1 MKVLVLDYETYYSDD
16 YTLSRMT
23 TEEYVRD
30 PRFEIIGVAFG
41 YLGEQPR
48 WYSGTLEYIRSVLAQ
63 LPWHDIIC
71 VGHNMSAFDA
81 LILTEVCGVRPAYY
95 GCTLQLARRV
105 HGGKT
110 PDGKVISNALGS
122 LARMYALPLDKGD
135 EVVHAKGKRLADFTP
150 WQLDAYGKYC
160 IKDVQLC
167 GMLWQKLSVLFPMS
181 ELKLA
186 SLVTKMWAEPRL
198 VLDTPLLD
206 AMRTELLERKAA
218 LLADVAD
225 MLGIN
230 RQLPEVERLA
240 ATQKVLRSDAKFASL
255 LKHLNVDIPMKPSPK
270 KRDAEGKALQVYAF
284 AKTDEGMTNL
294 AEYEEQDDAVNLMVQ
309 TLATARL
316 GTKSTQAEG
325 RVERFLGISKRGK
338 LPVPYAYGKSH
349 CDRLAGSQSI
359 NLQNMNRIKGVTPKT
374 PNGSLI
380 MTDGGW
386 SRLAKRKLGVDR
398 NGRPMVVAVMDAEGR
413 VWNTDPAVKDPGV
426 QAHVIG
432 LRDTIMAPPG
442 YRLVVADSSNIELR
456 TCHHLCG
463 QEDSIALL
471 RAGGDLYCDFATS
484 FYGRLITK
492 LDEAERQH
500 GKTAELQLQ
509 FQSGPDAFRRAARI
523 MSGVK
528 LTEAEAKA
536 TVDIYRAR
544 RQKIVQKWKDAQKFI
559 PLMAKGGGF
568 YLDQWGH
575 CFIEHN
581 AIRLPNG
588 MRMQYHNLRQEELL
602 NFDGIPELTWVY
614 DDKEDRKLKKLY
626 GGKIVQNSVQ
636 ALARNVVFEQKL
648 LIEKE
653 LGSYERYGE
662 GIVMSTHDEPAAIVR
677 EDRADEALKL
687 MLEIMHQSPA
697 WWPSLPVKAEGG
709 HGVRYSEAK

>member
-1 MKVLVLDYETYYSDD
+1 MKPFVIDFETYYADD
-16 YTLSRMT
+16 YTLSKMT
-23 TEEYVRD
+23 AEEYIRD
-30 PRFEIIGVAFG
+30 PRFEIIGVAYG
-41 YLGEQPR
+41 YLGAQPT
-48 WYSGTLEYIRSVLAQ
+48 WISGTLEYIKTTLAL
-63 LPWHDIIC
+63 LPWHELVCI
-71 VGHNMSAFDA
+71 GHNMSGFDS
-81 LILTEVCGVRPAYY
+81 LILTEVCGVRPAFY
-95 GCTLQLARRV
+95 GCTMQLARRL

-110 PDGKVISNALGS
+110 ADGKAISNALGS
-122 LARMYALPLDKGD
+122 LAKMYNLPMDKGD

-150 WQLDAYGKYC
+150 WQLNAYGNYC
-160 IKDVQLC
+160 IKDVVLC
-167 GMLWQKLSVLFPMS
+167 GMLWQKLSPQFPMS

-218 LLADVAD
+218 LLGNVAD
-225 MLGIN
+225 MLNIDRN
-230 RQLPEVERLA
+230 MTEVDRLA
-240 ATQKVLRSDAKFASL
+240 ATQKVLRSDAKFADL
-255 LKHLNVDIPMKPSPK
+255 LRQLNVDIPMKNSPK
-270 KRDAEGKALQVYAF
+270 KRDAEGRALRVYAF
-284 AKTDEGMTNL
+284 AKTDEGMTDL
-294 AEYEEQDDAVNLMVQ
+294 AEYEEQDDETNLMVQ

-325 RVERFLGISKRGK
+325 RVERFLGISRRGK

-349 CDRLAGSQSI
+349 CDRLAGAMSI
-359 NLQNMNRIKGVTPKT
+359 NMQNMNRIKGITPKT

-380 MTDGGW
+380 MTPGGW
-386 SRLAKRKLGVDR
+386 SNLYKRKLGVDK
-398 NGRPMVVAVMDAEGR
+398 NGKPCVELVMDVQER
-413 VWNTDPAVKDPGV
+413 VWKGKDC
-426 QAHVIG
+426 HVIG

-463 QEDSIALL
+463 EEESIALL

-484 FYGRLITK
+484 FYGRTITK
-492 LDEAERQH
+492 DDEAERQH
-500 GKTAELQLQ
+500 GKVAELQLQ
-509 FQSGPDAFRRAARI
+509 FQSGPEAFRRAARI

-528 LTEAEAKA
+528 LTETEAKT

-544 RQKIVQKWKDAQKFI
+544 RQRIVQKWKDAQKFI

-588 MRMQYHNLRQEELL
+588 MRMEYHNLRQEELL

-614 DDKEDRKLKKLY
+614 DDKEERKRKKLY
-626 GGKIVQNSVQ
+626 GGKVVQNCVQ
-636 ALARNVVFEQKL
+636 ALARNIVFEQKL

-677 EDRADEALKL
+677 EDRAEEALKL

-697 WWPSLPVKAEGG
+697 WWPTLPVKAEGS
-709 HGVRYSEAK
+709 HGSRYSSCK